1 MSDEFPFTGSNK
13 PIEEKDL
20 PLYKEYAWNFE
31 MDKFIYDDTGNH
43 VLVEGNEAIKVWI
56 YKPLKTERFRYTAYS
71 WQYGIELKKFIG
83 KVMSVGERI
92 SEFKRAIIECLMVN
106 PYIKSIDSITITQ
119 EKTKLI
125 CKINLTTVYGELII
139 NV

>member
-1 MSDEFPFTGSNK
+1 MSEEFPFVGSTQTSTVD
-13 PIEEKDL
+13 DL

-31 MDKFIYDDTGNH
+31 NNKFIYDKYGNH

-56 YKPLKTERFRYTAYS
+56 YKALSTERFRYNAYS
-71 WQYGIELKKFIG
+71 WQFGIELKKFIG
-83 KVMSVGERI
+83 KVMGVGERI

-106 PYIKSIDSITITQ
+106 PYIKSVNSITLTR
-119 EKTKLI
+119 EGTNLL
-125 CKINLTTVYGELII
+125 CEVDLTTVYGELVI